1 VIPIR
6 DAFLTILK
14 DPMTGHRDLIN
25 VKSRGAQGDATAS
38 RACDVCRYGGG
49 CGFGVP
55 IDLDP
60 TILSTGLAGLTRFE
74 TSPTCAPRCCWL
86 RLKFNVDNTKWLAG
100 TGTDESWR
108 NLEHRR
114 HRPSHHDAARA
125 DRNRRRCRAR
135 RHLHLQA
142 IHRGNQVHANAI
154 LAMHP
159 DVIDAFYRFV
169 ASGSTSEP
177 QIFWQ
182 GRNGPLLG
190 KQVLEW
196 STMPQASRPRV
207 SD

>member
-1 VIPIR
+1 
-6 DAFLTILK
+6 
-14 DPMTGHRDLIN
+14 MTGHRDLIN

-38 RACDVCRYGGG
+38 RACDVCRYGVG

-86 RLKFNVDNTKWLAG
+86 RLNSTSTTPSGSRALAQTSPGGILNIGG
-100 TGTDESWR
+100 TGRLITT
-108 NLEHRR
+108 RR
-114 HRPSHHDAARA
+114 VQTATHGGDVLA
-125 DRNRRRCRAR
+125 DIYTFK
-135 RHLHLQA
+135 A

-182 GRNGPLLG
+182 ARNGPLLG